1 MDDPSYKLEKETNS
15 LNLLKQKV
23 DKSSVLCKD
32 MCSILTSF
40 DEHLMKLEQT
50 ILPVYL
56 ETGNL
61 QRRQENIDK
70 ILDRLDYVIHYYNI
84 SKEVESSIRDG
95 PSGCLES
102 YLDCLKKIQSA
113 KTFFKENNPECSQL
127 DELNTLY
134 EDGTESLNQEFRNL
148 LCRYSKPMPAVTV
161 LDMIGMDDEIPTDEE
176 KLPIEQIPGNVLQ
189 DLIKISNWLQSNNM
203 EEFINVYS
211 AIRSNVL
218 IRSIQNLKDHLK
230 NASGS
235 SNTLT
240 VQSSPQM
247 GSRRSVA
254 KESTPRR
261 PPKKIQQMFVKKA
274 SAVIAKYSPS
284 VESAMLGHR
293 LQASL
298 LAESKDE
305 VIENDVMSFMTSVS
319 ALLKLMQSELSL
331 MTGIIPNNSKKI
343 VFERVVT
350 QSMENF
356 VIEGETIVSKVKKSV
371 SRHEFSA
378 ALNLFPILRHLMVI
392 KSDFEK
398 LFQGCSSTLYDK
410 LRSFII
416 TVQATITK
424 TLDEF
429 IESIK
434 NDPDTK
440 MPKDGTVHQFK
451 KQLAIMLL
459 EQLQDYQD
467 ILSSV
472 LPLKDAPHSAS
483 KDRGKLAFAQYIA
496 RVLSVLNATLTNKSH
511 NYSDGFLCAIFR
523 MNNFHYILKALQ
535 RTGLNNIVKL
545 HSAKVEKELNE
556 SITEQKRMYSQS
568 WSRVLH
574 YVMEVD
580 KPISQQRA
588 VSNASNS
595 SQPAMKLRDK
605 DKQNIKDKFAGFNK
619 EMEEIT
625 RTQKAYAVPDPELRE
640 TLKKDNKEFIL
651 PKYNMFYDK
660 ININPELRETLKKDN
675 KEFILPKYNIFYDK
689 YIDAG
694 FTKNIEKYIKYTPID
709 VSNTIDK
716 FFDAAA

>member
-1 MDDPSYKLEKETNS
+1 MMEDPGLKLEKETNS
-15 LNLLKQKV
+15 LKLLREKM
-23 DKSSVLCKD
+23 DKCNSLSKD

-70 ILDRLDYVIHYYNI
+70 ILDRLDYVIQYYNVP
-84 SKEVESSIRDG
+84 KDVESKIRDG
-95 PSGCLES
+95 PSGCLQS
-102 YLDCLKKIQSA
+102 YLECLKKIQSSIS
-113 KTFFKENNPECSQL
+113 FFQKNNQDCQ
-127 DELNTLY
+127 ELVELSTLFD
-134 EDGTESLNQEFRNL
+134 DGAESLQAEFRNIL
-148 LCRYSKPMPAVTV
+148 YRYSKPIPAITV
-161 LDMIGMDDEIPTDEE
+161 LDMLGMDDEMPTDED
-176 KLPIEQIPGNVLQ
+176 KVSVEQIPDTVLQ
-189 DLIKISNWLQSNNM
+189 DLIKISQWLQTHNS
-203 EEFINVYS
+203 EEYINVYS
-211 AIRSNVL
+211 SIRSNVL
-218 IRSIQNLKDHLK
+218 TRSIQNLKDHLK
-230 NASGS
+230 NSSGS

-240 VQSSPQM
+240 VQNSPQM
-247 GSRRSVA
+247 INEGSRRSIA

-261 PPKKIQQMFVKKA
+261 PPKKIQQMFVRKA
-274 SAVIAKYSPS
+274 TAVIAKYSPT

-293 LQASL
+293 FQSSHLN
-298 LAESKDE
+298 ETKDE

-319 ALLKLMQSELSL
+319 GLLKLMQSELNL
-331 MTGIIPNNSKKI
+331 MNGVIPNKDKKI

-350 QSMENF
+350 QAMENL
-356 VIEGETIVSKVKKSV
+356 VSEGELIVSKVKKSV

-378 ALNLFPILRHLMVI
+378 ALNLFPILRHLIAI
-392 KSDFEK
+392 KADFEK

-410 LRSFII
+410 LKGFVI
-416 TVQATITK
+416 TVQATISK
-424 TLDEF
+424 TLEEF

-440 MPKDGTVHQFK
+440 MPKDGTVHQ
-451 KQLAIMLL
+451 LTSNAIMLL

-472 LPLKDAPHSAS
+472 LTLQDASFAAS
-483 KDRGKLAFAQYIA
+483 KDKGKLAFAQYIT
-496 RVLSVLNATLTNKSH
+496 RVLSTLTTTLNNKS
-511 NYSDGFLCAIFR
+511 NYYSDGFLCAIFR
-523 MNNFHYILKALQ
+523 LNNLHYILKALQ
-535 RTGLNNIVKL
+535 RTGLIEIVKL
-545 HSAKVEKELNE
+545 HASDVEKNLNLQ
-556 SITEQKRMYSQS
+556 IRDQKRVYSQS

-588 VSNASNS
+588 VSNTSQLPAS
-595 SQPAMKLRDK
+595 MKLRDK

-625 RTQKAYAVPDPELRE
+625 RTQKAYAVPDVELRE
-640 TLKKDNKEFIL
+640 SLKRDNKEFII
-651 PKYNMFYDK
+651 PKYTMFY
-660 ININPELRETLKKDN
+660 E
-675 KEFILPKYNIFYDK
+675 K

-694 FTKNIEKYIKYTPID
+694 FTKNTDKYIKYTPQDISNVID
-709 VSNTIDK
+709 T

>member
-660 ININPELRETLKKDN
+660 
-675 KEFILPKYNIFYDK
+675 